1 MVDLPAAFI
10 PALTVILPLAA
21 VLIASACAV
30 DLGKL

>member
-1 MVDLPAAFI
+1 MVDLPAALV

-30 DLGKL
+30 DLGEL

>member
-21 VLIASACAV
+21 VLIASAGGVARGA
-30 DLGKL
+30 L